1 MPEFSVLLIFSL
13 AAAMLIVVP
22 GPNVIYIVTRSI
34 SQGRRA
40 GLVSAVAVQ
49 SGIFIHVLAATLGI
63 SAILASSATALNV
76 LKYLGAAYLAYLGI
90 RALLSPQLID
100 GAPESGREISG
111 SSWKRIYTE
120 GFFISTANP
129 KVALFFL
136 AFLPQ
141 FADPE
146 RGPVAGQILILGCI
160 FLLIALISDSAYALA
175 AGELGNWFRGRPAIV
190 RWQQRFTGVVY
201 LGLAAATAIS
211 QVGRSSSGRS
221 G

>member
-1 MPEFSVLLIFSL
+1 MPELSVLLVFSL

-34 SQGRRA
+34 SQGRNA
-40 GLVSAVAVQ
+40 GLVSAAAVQ
-49 SGIFIHVLAATLGI
+49 SGIFIHVLAAVLGI
-63 SAILASSATALNV
+63 SAVVASSAMALNA

-90 RALLSPQLID
+90 RTLLS
-100 GAPESGREISG
+100 REGDSTDAVPRPRAEG
-111 SSWKRIYTE
+111 WKRIYAE

-146 RGPVAGQILILGCI
+146 RGPVASQMLILGCI
-160 FLLIALISDSAYALA
+160 FLLIALLSDSAYALG
-175 AGELGNWFRGRPAIV
+175 AGALGAWLRQRPGVV
-190 RWQQRFTGVVY
+190 RWQHRVTGLVY
-201 LGLAAATAIS
+201 LALAATTAVS
-211 QVGRSSSGRS
+211 QVGRSSSGRT